1 LRYSIKSK
9 FLFFSLT
16 IFLVMFGAV
25 GAHNYYGAKLEIHTR
40 MNEQV
45 EMVKLRAATVLPSL
59 IWNFSNDSI
68 IDFSKAELRSE
79 FIDGLI
85 VTDNNEAVFSA
96 VTDANNQIMME
107 SIDHFPKDQRQ
118 ASFELIYTENGDSSS
133 VGRVD
138 IRYNELYVSQ
148 RLDDVLIQQVSQ
160 SIAYCLVLFA
170 LIWLLINKLVLTP
183 LLNLNARLHNITNE
197 ISQR

>member
-1 LRYSIKSK
+1 
-9 FLFFSLT
+9 
-16 IFLVMFGAV
+16 MFGAV

-68 IDFSKAELRSE
+68 IDFSKAELRSV